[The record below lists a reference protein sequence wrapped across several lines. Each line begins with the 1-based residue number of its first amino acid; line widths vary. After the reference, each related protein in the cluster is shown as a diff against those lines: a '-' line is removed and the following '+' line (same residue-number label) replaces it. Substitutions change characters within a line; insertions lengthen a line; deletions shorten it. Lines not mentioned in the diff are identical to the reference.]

1 MKTLK
6 DFIMNVNFE
15 QVAEVLKR
23 EYPKDWKGAGN
34 GEGFEMVFNNLKEME
49 PVSRDDGIKIV
60 IEHVKQEWDDPEIP
74 DEEYEDVGGIDDDG
88 ERWALDFT
96 PWVKWLGMEIHPESV
111 HSYSPAEIV
120 AHCIWEMTWNGFT
133 EEEIEKKKNEF
144 GERLAK
150 AFEEEFGKE

>member
-6 DFIMNVNFE
+6 DFVMEVSFKE
-15 QVAEVLKR
+15 VAEAMKKHHPDYWSNRGFPTGCKMVL
-23 EYPKDWKGAGN
+23 E
-34 GEGFEMVFNNLKEME
+34 ELKKKE
-49 PVSRDDGIKIV
+49 PVSRDDGMKII
-60 IEHVKQEWDDPEIP
+60 IEHVKQEWNDPEIP

-96 PWVKWLGMEIHPESV
+96 PWAEWLGMEIHPESV
-111 HSYSPAEIV
+111 HNYSPAEIV